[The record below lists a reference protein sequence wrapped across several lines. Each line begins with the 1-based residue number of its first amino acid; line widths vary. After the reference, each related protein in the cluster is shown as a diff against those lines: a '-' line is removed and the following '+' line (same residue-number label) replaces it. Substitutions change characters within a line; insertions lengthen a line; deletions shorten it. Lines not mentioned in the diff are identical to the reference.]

1 MNRAPNLRM
10 LRDIKDQVERGL
22 MPLGEAINLLDRN
35 EFGWP
40 DWVREYS
47 KMPPGDYVRVDP
59 WKMTLRQMEVL
70 EQLQMLRPNTFEDFR
85 REYEFLRGAT
95 SDDDAILAN
104 LREKF
109 AMPADIKMPDLEA
122 AMRQMVNIAIGG
134 GGGGGYMKIN
144 AGDINIVN
152 SIKNSDREYQAMTLR
167 AQLDEARTTI
177 KEQQEVLEQIAKEP
191 LISHT
196 ISRISK
202 CGKYTFVKKGEQEL
216 RIQARKDLKV
226 GHVVML
232 HPKTLQIVE
241 NTGYPPLEAG
251 QFAPAEIPNVKWSDI
266 GGLEEA
272 KQDMIEAIEM
282 PHREKELFA
291 FYKKRPV
298 KGILLSGPPGCGK
311 TMLGK
316 AAATALSEI
325 YGKESART
333 GFLYVKAPEILNSYV
348 GASEETVREIFS
360 DARRHAMEH
369 GYPAIIFIDEAE
381 AILAKR
387 GGMGFSMS
395 NTIVPSFLTEMD
407 GLESSSAIVI
417 LATNR
422 PDILDPAIVREG
434 RIDRKVSVKRPS
446 VKNATDIIAMSLER
460 YPVADGWDLMNMAE
474 GMAHEIYSDNRM
486 INGDKYLRDIVN
498 GAMLAAC
505 VDLAVANA
513 MRRDI
518 EARKDKAGQAE
529 PDVTPKGKKVL
540 KVISDPWKPTGIT
553 PDDVLL
559 AVARIHHQN
568 NGLQHDFDGVEK

>member
-10 LRDIKDQVERGL
+10 LRDIKDQVERGR
-22 MPLGEAINLLDRN
+22 MSLGEAINLLDRN
-35 EFGWP
+35 GFGRP

-47 KMPPGDYVRVDP
+47 KMPPGDYVRPDR
-59 WKMTLRQMEVL
+59 TGLTERQLNLVY
-70 EQLQMLRPNTFEDFR
+70 QLKNTSPYVFTEFK
-85 REYEFLRGAT
+85 REYEYLRGVK
-95 SDDDAILAN
+95 SDDDTILRN

-109 AMPADIKMPDLEA
+109 KMPADIKMPDLEA
-122 AMRQMVNIAIGG
+122 AMRQMVNIAIGAGG
-134 GGGGGYMKIN
+134 GGGGGYMQI
-144 AGDINIVN
+144 AD
-152 SIKNSDREYQAMTLR
+152 SIKNSDREYQVMTLR
-167 AQLDEARTTI
+167 AQLEDARDTI

-191 LISHT
+191 LIAHT
-196 ISRISK
+196 INRISK

-216 RIQARKDLKV
+216 RIQASNDLKV

-316 AAATALSEI
+316 AAATALAEI
-325 YGKESART
+325 YGAASART

-348 GASEETVREIFS
+348 GASEETVREIFM
-360 DARRHAMEH
+360 DARRHAKEH

-446 VKNATDIIAMSLER
+446 LKNATDIIAMNMAR
-460 YPVADGWDLMNMAE
+460 YPIAEGWELQNLAA
-474 GMAHEIYSDNRM
+474 GMAHEIYADARTLQ
-486 INGDKYLRDIVN
+486 GDKYLRDIVN

-529 PDVTPKGKKVL
+529 PDVTADGKKVL
-540 KVISDPWKPTGIT
+540 KAVSDHWKPTGIT

>member
-10 LRDIKDQVERGL
+10 LRDIKDQVERGR

-35 EFGWP
+35 GFGRP

-47 KMPPGDYVRVDP
+47 KMPPGDYVRPDR
-59 WKMTLRQMEVL
+59 TGLTERQLDIVN
-70 EQLQMLRPNTFEDFR
+70 QLKRINPDTFKEFK
-85 REYEFLRGAT
+85 REYEYLRVNQL
-95 SDDDAILAN
+95 SDDAILAN

-122 AMRQMVNIAIGG
+122 AMRQMVNIAM
-134 GGGGGYMKIN
+134 GGGYMKIN
-144 AGDINIVN
+144 AGDMVIVD
-152 SIKNSDREYQAMTLR
+152 SIKNADREYQAMTLR
-167 AQLDEARTTI
+167 TQLEEARNTI

-191 LISHT
+191 LIAHT

-216 RIQARKDLKV
+216 RIQASKDLKV

-446 VKNATDIIAMSLER
+446 VKNAMDIIAMSLER

-518 EARKDKAGQAE
+518 EARKEKAGQAE
-529 PDVTPKGKKVL
+529 PDVTPEGKKVL
-540 KVISDPWKPTGIT
+540 TAVSDPWKPTGIT